1 MPTSSVIMNS
11 MPPVSAIELPPKAST
26 CTQCAH
32 YSSSPSKQTGI
43 YLKAFYLVITT
54 VVRCQELLY
63 CFEARGGVVVG
74 GGSGGWGR
82 GKGGE

>member
-32 YSSSPSKQTGI
+32 YSSSPKQANRYIFKGI
-43 YLKAFYLVITT
+43 
-54 VVRCQELLY
+54 LLGNNH
-63 CFEARGGVVVG
+63 CGAMSRAALLF
-74 GGSGGWGR
+74 
-82 GKGGE
+82 